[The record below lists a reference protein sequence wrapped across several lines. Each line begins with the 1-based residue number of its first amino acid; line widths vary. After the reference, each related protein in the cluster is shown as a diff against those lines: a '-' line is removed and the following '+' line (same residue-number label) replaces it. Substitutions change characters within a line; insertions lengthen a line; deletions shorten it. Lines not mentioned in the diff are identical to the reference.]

1 MKDMRDILQDNVF
14 LFATVAVGG
23 IILSIG
29 YYPPYHDMLIALGAA
44 FIIAGA
50 VGIYM
55 MLATRQVAK
64 KLHERFNVQ
73 NTILQK
79 LEENS
84 ENQNEILESHTKI
97 MNKMDDS
104 LRYIASSQKDIA
116 SSQNQN
122 HSEMI
127 DVLKKIEN
135 KL

>member
-1 MKDMRDILQDNVF
+1 MKQNMVDTIKDNTF
-14 LFATVAVGG
+14 LFVIVLSGG
-23 IILSIG
+23 IILAIG
-29 YYPPYHDMLIALGAA
+29 YAPPYHDMLIALGAA

-73 NTILQK
+73 NDIL
-79 LEENS
+79 
-84 ENQNEILESHTKI
+84 
-97 MNKMDDS
+97 
-104 LRYIASSQKDIA
+104 KDIA
-116 SSQNQN
+116 SSQKQN

-127 DVLKKIEN
+127 EILKKIEQ